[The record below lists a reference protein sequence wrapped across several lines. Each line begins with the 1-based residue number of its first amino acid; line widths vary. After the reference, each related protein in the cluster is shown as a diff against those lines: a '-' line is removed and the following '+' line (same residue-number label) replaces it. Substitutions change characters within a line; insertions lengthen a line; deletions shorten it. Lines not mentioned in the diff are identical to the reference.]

1 MTWSRTDRLRFD
13 EIIRTLGKTISVEIW
28 SKDST
33 PFEVL
38 ISTILSQNTNRNNT
52 TKAFERLKKRFK
64 ITPQEL
70 ASADVE
76 EIKKCIKPA
85 GLYKVKGQRIKKIAQ
100 IIWEDYEDDLNR
112 ILNLPLNKARKKLLS
127 LPGVGKKTADVVLS
141 FSAEKTAD
149 VVLSFSADR
158 GTFPVDRH
166 IDRIARRLKLVK
178 ERAGYEEIRRFF
190 ERIIPREERIKVH
203 LLLINF
209 GRSICKARSPR
220 CEICPVKEHCENED
234 IGQ

>member
-141 FSAEKTAD
+141 FSAG
-149 VVLSFSADR
+149 R

-209 GRSICKARSPR
+209 GRSICRARSPR

>member
-52 TKAFERLKKRFK
+52 TKAFERLKRRFK
-64 ITPQEL
+64 MTPQEL

-76 EIKKCIKPA
+76 EIKRCIKPA

-141 FSAEKTAD
+141 FSAG
-149 VVLSFSADR
+149 R